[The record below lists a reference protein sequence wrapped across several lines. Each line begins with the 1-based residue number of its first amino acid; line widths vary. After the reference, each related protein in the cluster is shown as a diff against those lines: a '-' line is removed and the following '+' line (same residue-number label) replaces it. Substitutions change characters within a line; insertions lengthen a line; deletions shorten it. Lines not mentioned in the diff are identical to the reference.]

1 MLNTGLYCRHNKS
14 FQTKSFAKT
23 FINAKFMSYG
33 SHAIV
38 SFGKTSRKL
47 ADGTEL
53 LKYLPFV
60 FCTETVLFNF
70 VFTLNSHLNGKVHTK
85 KGLKIL

>member
-1 MLNTGLYCRHNKS
+1 MNIILCFTQVYTLVITKVLPNRKF
-14 FQTKSFAKT
+14 FQDIHKRKVYVSH
-23 FINAKFMSYG
+23 G

-47 ADGTEL
+47 TDGPNK

-60 FCTETVLFNF
+60 SYSLTAFFNF
-70 VFTLNSHLNGKVHTK
+70 VFTLNSHLNC
-85 KGLKIL
+85 